1 MSKDLRTKDQELGSL
16 MAETEK
22 EAGVADLMEL
32 YEKIDRVYSRAAAAA
47 YQSESAHTSDSTS
60 QIITRQ

>member
-1 MSKDLRTKDQELGSL
+1 MSKDLSTKDQELGSL

-60 QIITRQ
+60 QATVQQ

>member
-1 MSKDLRTKDQELGSL
+1 

-60 QIITRQ
+60 QTIARQ